1 MSTQERLTRCGGRE
15 LSLSVM
21 SMQGSTTLS
30 LSLWKESRMSFELKQ
45 LILDRFSLL
54 ELVEILDLDP
64 EEFYD
69 RFEDIILERLD
80 KLKEI
85 DNGLEKEKFSEENS

>member
-1 MSTQERLTRCGGRE
+1 MSGYHTKE
-15 LSLSVM
+15 L
-21 SMQGSTTLS
+21 
-30 LSLWKESRMSFELKQ
+30 RMSFELKQ
-45 LILDRFSLL
+45 LILDRFSVL

-69 RFEDIILERLD
+69 RFEDIIIEHFH

-85 DNGLEKEKFSEENS
+85 DNGLEKEKFSEEDN

>member
-1 MSTQERLTRCGGRE
+1 MTMSGLVQKE
-15 LSLSVM
+15 L
-21 SMQGSTTLS
+21 
-30 LSLWKESRMSFELKQ
+30 RMSFELKQ

-54 ELVEILDLDP
+54 DLVEALDLDT

-69 RFEDIILERLD
+69 RFEDIIIERLD

-85 DNGLEKEKFSEENS
+85 DNGLQTENLSEED

>member
-1 MSTQERLTRCGGRE
+1 
-15 LSLSVM
+15 
-21 SMQGSTTLS
+21 
-30 LSLWKESRMSFELKQ
+30 MSFELKQ

-54 ELVEILDLDP
+54 ELIEALDIDT

-69 RFEDIILERLD
+69 RFEDIILAQLD

-85 DNGLEKEKFSEENS
+85 DNGLEKKNLSKETEE

>member
-1 MSTQERLTRCGGRE
+1 
-15 LSLSVM
+15 
-21 SMQGSTTLS
+21 
-30 LSLWKESRMSFELKQ
+30 MSFEFKQ
-45 LILDRFSLL
+45 IILDRFSIL

-69 RFEDIILERLD
+69 RFEDIIIENFY

-85 DNGLEKEKFSEENS
+85 DNGLEKEKFSEKEDK

>member
-1 MSTQERLTRCGGRE
+1 
-15 LSLSVM
+15 
-21 SMQGSTTLS
+21 
-30 LSLWKESRMSFELKQ
+30 MSFELKQ
-45 LILDRFSLL
+45 LILDRFSVF

-69 RFEDIILERLD
+69 RFEDIIIERFD

-85 DNGLEKEKFSEENS
+85 DNGLEKEKFSEED

>member
-1 MSTQERLTRCGGRE
+1 
-15 LSLSVM
+15 
-21 SMQGSTTLS
+21 
-30 LSLWKESRMSFELKQ
+30 MSFELKQ

-54 ELVEILDLDP
+54 ELIETLDIDI

-69 RFEDIILERLD
+69 RFEDVIFAQLD

-85 DNGLEKEKFSEENS
+85 DNGLEKENLSEE

>member
-1 MSTQERLTRCGGRE
+1 
-15 LSLSVM
+15 
-21 SMQGSTTLS
+21 
-30 LSLWKESRMSFELKQ
+30 MSFELKQ

-69 RFEDIILERLD
+69 RFEDIIIERLD

-85 DNGLEKEKFSEENS
+85 DNGLEKEKFSEEDC

>member
-1 MSTQERLTRCGGRE
+1 
-15 LSLSVM
+15 
-21 SMQGSTTLS
+21 
-30 LSLWKESRMSFELKQ
+30 MSFEIKQ
-45 LILDRFSLL
+45 LILDRFSIL

-69 RFEDIILERLD
+69 RFEDIIIERFN

-85 DNGLEKEKFSEENS
+85 DNGLEKEKFSEED

>member
-1 MSTQERLTRCGGRE
+1 
-15 LSLSVM
+15 
-21 SMQGSTTLS
+21 
-30 LSLWKESRMSFELKQ
+30 MSFELKQ

-54 ELVEILDLDP
+54 ELVEALDLDT

-69 RFEDIILERLD
+69 RFEDLIIERLD

-85 DNGLEKEKFSEENS
+85 DNGLEKENISEEE

>member
-1 MSTQERLTRCGGRE
+1 MSG
-15 LSLSVM
+15 SV
-21 SMQGSTTLS
+21 L
-30 LSLWKESRMSFELKQ
+30 KESRMSFELKQ

-54 ELVEILDLDP
+54 ELVEALDLDP

-69 RFEDIILERLD
+69 RFEDIIIERLD

-85 DNGLEKEKFSEENS
+85 DNGLEKENLSEED

>member
-1 MSTQERLTRCGGRE
+1 
-15 LSLSVM
+15 
-21 SMQGSTTLS
+21 
-30 LSLWKESRMSFELKQ
+30 MSFELKQ

-85 DNGLEKEKFSEENS
+85 DNGLEKEKFSEED

>member
-1 MSTQERLTRCGGRE
+1 
-15 LSLSVM
+15 
-21 SMQGSTTLS
+21 
-30 LSLWKESRMSFELKQ
+30 MSFELKQ
-45 LILDRFSLL
+45 LILDRFSVL

-69 RFEDIILERLD
+69 RFEDIIIERFN

-85 DNGLEKEKFSEENS
+85 DNGLEKEKFSEED

>member
-1 MSTQERLTRCGGRE
+1 
-15 LSLSVM
+15 
-21 SMQGSTTLS
+21 
-30 LSLWKESRMSFELKQ
+30 MSFELKQ

-54 ELVEILDLDP
+54 ELIEALDIDT

-69 RFEDIILERLD
+69 RFEDIILAQLD

-85 DNGLEKEKFSEENS
+85 DNGLEKENLSEETEE

>member
-1 MSTQERLTRCGGRE
+1 
-15 LSLSVM
+15 
-21 SMQGSTTLS
+21 
-30 LSLWKESRMSFELKQ
+30 MSFELKQ
-45 LILDRFSLL
+45 LILDRFSVL

-69 RFEDIILERLD
+69 RFEDIIIERFD

-85 DNGLEKEKFSEENS
+85 DNGLEKEKFSEEN

>member
-1 MSTQERLTRCGGRE
+1 MNGYHTKE
-15 LSLSVM
+15 L
-21 SMQGSTTLS
+21 
-30 LSLWKESRMSFELKQ
+30 RMSFEIKQ
-45 LILDRFSLL
+45 LILDRFSIL

-69 RFEDIILERLD
+69 RFEDIIIERFN

-85 DNGLEKEKFSEENS
+85 DNGLEKEKFSEED

>member
-1 MSTQERLTRCGGRE
+1 MSGLAWTGL
-15 LSLSVM
+15 
-21 SMQGSTTLS
+21 
-30 LSLWKESRMSFELKQ
+30 KMSFELKQ
-45 LILDRFSLL
+45 LILDRFSVL

-69 RFEDIILERLD
+69 RFEDIIIERFD

-85 DNGLEKEKFSEENS
+85 DNGLEKEKFSEED

>member
-1 MSTQERLTRCGGRE
+1 
-15 LSLSVM
+15 
-21 SMQGSTTLS
+21 
-30 LSLWKESRMSFELKQ
+30 MSFELKQ
-45 LILDRFSLL
+45 LILDRFSVL

-69 RFEDIILERLD
+69 RFEDIIIERFD

-85 DNGLEKEKFSEENS
+85 DNGLEKEKFSEENQ

>member
-1 MSTQERLTRCGGRE
+1 
-15 LSLSVM
+15 
-21 SMQGSTTLS
+21 
-30 LSLWKESRMSFELKQ
+30 MSFELKQ

-54 ELVEILDLDP
+54 ELIEALDIDT

-69 RFEDIILERLD
+69 RFEDIILAQLD

-85 DNGLEKEKFSEENS
+85 DNGLEKENLSKETEE

>member
-1 MSTQERLTRCGGRE
+1 
-15 LSLSVM
+15 
-21 SMQGSTTLS
+21 
-30 LSLWKESRMSFELKQ
+30 MSFELKQ

-54 ELVEILDLDP
+54 ELVEALDLDP

-69 RFEDIILERLD
+69 RFEDIIIERLY

-85 DNGLEKEKFSEENS
+85 DNGLEKESISEEEQ